1 MEWYE
6 ELDFDEN
13 PLKKET
19 RCVGNEEILKEAS
32 YSIMSGNMLIIEGTP
47 GTGKT
52 KLLREVIKQFGGYGR
67 VAYVN
72 CKELSQELNVE
83 DVLIKKNGILGWLCK
98 KYPKNMILL
107 LDDVEHLSSRNME
120 RIKYFFD
127 SNHLRSVI
135 ITTKDTEKLKLSESI
150 KQRIRKVIQLH
161 VLSEYEAVQ
170 LFRDKLGE
178 GMLSDRA
185 IKAIYQCS
193 NKNTQMFLNNCE
205 HVCKAYVTNKN
216 ITEDDVKKILERGVK

>member
-6 ELDFDEN
+6 ELDYDED

-19 RCVGNEEILKEAS
+19 RCVGNEDILKETY
-32 YSIMSGNMLIIEGTP
+32 YSIMSGNMLVLEGGK

-52 KLLREVIKQFGGYGR
+52 KILREVIKQFAGYGR

-72 CKELSQELNVE
+72 CKELNQELNVE
-83 DVLIKKNGILGWLCK
+83 DVLIKKNGLLGWIFK

-135 ITTKDTEKLKLSESI
+135 ITTKEFEKLKLSESL

-161 VLSEYEAVQ
+161 TLSEYEAVQ
-170 LFRDKLGE
+170 VFRDKVGE
-178 GMLSDRA
+178 GMLGDRV
-185 IKAIYQCS
+185 IKTIYQLS
-193 NKNTQMFLNNCE
+193 QKNTQIFLNNCE

-216 ITEDDVKKILERGVK
+216 ITEDDVKKIVERGIK